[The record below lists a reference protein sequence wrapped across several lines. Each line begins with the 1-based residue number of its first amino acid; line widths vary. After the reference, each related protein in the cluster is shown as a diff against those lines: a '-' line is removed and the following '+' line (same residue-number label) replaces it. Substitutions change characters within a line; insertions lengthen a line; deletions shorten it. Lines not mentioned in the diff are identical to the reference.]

1 MVPHR
6 PMGIGR
12 HDRGDIMKKVV
23 LTALGAALLLVSAAS
38 AQDQAPITAAI
49 ATPLLVKKA
58 DVGSSLPS
66 NSEVWISLDRPVD
79 SKTLKMGDKFDVTV
93 SRDVMIG
100 DYIVIPRGTHGH
112 GQISYRT
119 GKGAFGKSAK
129 MEFDITDV
137 TLGDRSIPLAGHY
150 RIEGQGNTGAAVGA
164 VGAVVAVGV
173 FGAFVT
179 GHSAMAN
186 QGSEWKAATKEPILV
201 AIAPA
206 SDAPVMAAAAPAAP
220 AAPQASYA
228 SGVAAGKAALIDA
241 PTGGTLTPAVAT
253 VVKN

>member
-1 MVPHR
+1 
-6 PMGIGR
+6 
-12 HDRGDIMKKVV
+12 MKRKV
-23 LTALGAALLLVSAAS
+23 LTALGASLLLASAS
-38 AQDQAPITAAI
+38 FAQDQAPVTAVI

-58 DVGSSLPS
+58 DIGSSLPS
-66 NSEVWISLDRPVD
+66 NSEVWVSLDQSVD
-79 SKTLKMGDKFDVTV
+79 SKKLKMGDKFDVTV
-93 SRDVMIG
+93 CRDVMMG

-137 TLGDRSIPLAGHY
+137 TLGDRSIALAGHY

-164 VGAVVAVGV
+164 VVAVGV

-179 GHSAMAN
+179 GHSATAN

-201 AIAPA
+201 AIAPPPG
-206 SDAPVMAAAAPAAP
+206 APLMAAATPV
-220 AAPQASYA
+220 APQASYA
-228 SGVAAGKAALIDA
+228 SDVAAGKAALAGA